1 MHSEIKKLDAELE
14 RTVGHAHDELGG
26 IRTNRP
32 TPKLI
37 EDIMV
42 EHYGERMALKQLGSI
57 SMAPPNEIVINVW
70 DKSIVSAV
78 AKAIENAGRGLT
90 VVVDAYDSI
99 RVYLPPLNDERRV
112 ALIKLVKSMAEK
124 ERIKVRG
131 FRDDANKKI
140 KAMEQDEDMQFRLK
154 EEVQKLIDKTNKQ
167 FDDMVA
173 AKVREIE
180 D

>member
-1 MHSEIKKLDAELE
+1 MHTEIKKLDGELQGA
-14 RTVGHAHDELGG
+14 VGHFKNELGG

-57 SMAPPNEIVINVW
+57 SVAPPNEMMVSVW
-70 DKSIVSAV
+70 DKNAVPAV
-78 AKAIENAGRGLT
+78 AKAIEDAGRGLDI
-90 VVVDAYDSI
+90 VIDAHGI
-99 RVYLPPLNDERRV
+99 RVHLPPLNDERRAELV
-112 ALIKLVKSMAEK
+112 TLIKSIAEK
-124 ERIKVRG
+124 ERIKTRG

-140 KAMEQDEDMQFRLK
+140 KAIERDEDMQFRLK
-154 EEVQKLIDKTNKQ
+154 EEVQKLVDKVNKQ
-167 FDDMVA
+167 FNEMVA
-173 AKVREIE
+173 AKMREIE